1 MTSEILSPRDLGAM
15 HDGAAVRVGG
25 RVRLHPNG
33 TWQLADATASVVV
46 ESEDAAPDD
55 GSLVVVDAI
64 WRHGR
69 LTEAAVVERHA
80 VLGGSKEASRL
91 LDRGV
96 GHALFQRALVLR
108 EIRAWFDER
117 GFLEVETPQR
127 VPSPGLD
134 LHLDAFES
142 DGAYLITSPEYQ
154 MKRLLV
160 GGLPRIYQ
168 LVHCFRAG
176 ERGDSHNSEFLMLE
190 WYRAFAGIDDVIRD
204 TEEIIARVATVLT
217 GGPNVRLG
225 KRCIDLKPPF
235 RQLTVLDAFERYA
248 GLDADTVLRL
258 AESDED
264 AYFGTLVEKVEPS
277 LAALDHAV
285 VLRDFPAVHASLAR
299 RRPDDPRLCE
309 RFEVYVGG
317 VELCNGFG
325 ELTDAR
331 EQRARFERDCVAR
344 REVGKPVY
352 PMDERFLEAL
362 EEGMPP
368 SGGNALG
375 VDRLIALGLGAE
387 RIGDGMAFP
396 DGWL

>member
-1 MTSEILSPRDLGAM
+1 
-15 HDGAAVRVGG
+15 
-25 RVRLHPNG
+25 
-33 TWQLADATASVVV
+33 
-46 ESEDAAPDD
+46 
-55 GSLVVVDAI
+55 
-64 WRHGR
+64 
-69 LTEAAVVERHA
+69 
-80 VLGGSKEASRL
+80 
-91 LDRGV
+91 
-96 GHALFQRALVLR
+96 RALALR

-217 GGPNVRLG
+217 DGPNVRRG

-235 RQLTVLDAFERYA
+235 RQITVLDAFARFA

-264 AYFGTLVEKVEPS
+264 AYFGTLVEKVEPA

-331 EQRARFERDCVAR
+331 EQRARFDRDCDAR
-344 REVGKPVY
+344 QEAGKPLY
-352 PMDERFLEAL
+352 PIDERFLEAL

-375 VDRLIALGLGAE
+375 VDRLIALGLGTE

>member
-1 MTSEILSPRDLGAM
+1 MISEVLSPSDLGAK
-15 HDGAAVRVGG
+15 HDGASVRVGG

-33 TWQLADATASVVV
+33 TWQIADATASIAVK
-46 ESEDAAPDD
+46 SEDAAPSD
-55 GSLVVVDAI
+55 GSLVVIDAV

-69 LTEAAVVERHA
+69 LTEARVVERHA
-80 VLGGSKEASRL
+80 VVGGSKEASRL

-96 GHALFQRALVLR
+96 GHALVQRALALR
-108 EIRAWFDER
+108 ELRAWFDER

-190 WYRAFAGIDDVIRD
+190 WYRAFAGIDDLVRD
-204 TEEIIARVATVLT
+204 TEEIIGRVATVLN
-217 GGPNVRLG
+217 GAPSVRREE
-225 KRCIDLKPPF
+225 RCIDLKPPF
-235 RQLTVLDAFERYA
+235 QQITVLDAFERYA

-264 AYFGTLVEKVEPS
+264 AYFGTLVEKVEPA

-299 RRPDDPRLCE
+299 RRPDDSRLCE

-331 EQRARFERDCVAR
+331 EQRERFERDSVAR
-344 REVGKPVY
+344 RKAGKPVY
-352 PMDERFLEAL
+352 PIDERFLEAL